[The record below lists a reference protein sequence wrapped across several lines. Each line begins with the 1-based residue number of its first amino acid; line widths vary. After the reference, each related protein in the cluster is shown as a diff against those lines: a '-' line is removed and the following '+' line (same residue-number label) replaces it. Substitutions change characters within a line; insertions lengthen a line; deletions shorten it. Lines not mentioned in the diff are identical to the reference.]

1 MWSTFF
7 EHVDIKPENAHLLD
21 GNAPDLEAECA
32 RYEALI
38 QQHGGIEL
46 FLGPS
51 RRPIRQQI
59 SHIPRPRYW
68 HCIGHATVQ

>member
-51 RRPIRQQI
+51 SRRRSGNKFPFPQTQAL
-59 SHIPRPRYW
+59 